1 MSDPSDGE
9 RASPPP
15 EGHSERAPRTN
26 LLLSATIETA
36 TLKAPVRIRNLS
48 EGGALLEGAAFP
60 DVGGVLTLRRLEIAI
75 DAAVVWRS
83 ASRCGVQFKGK
94 VAVADWVSGTQSR
107 SSHDIDQA
115 RVDGIQAAVRAGRP
129 IPASEGGSA
138 AAPLVD
144 ADLDRRIAEEISYV
158 KRLLEIVGDEL
169 TDAPIVVQRYSRSL
183 QSFDLACQILGHLST
198 VLTASNRSV
207 AVQAVGMEDLRA
219 RLLRKPLFK
228 N

>member
-1 MSDPSDGE
+1 MVSDPANGE
-9 RASPPP
+9 PASPVQGP
-15 EGHSERAPRTN
+15 SERAPRTN

-48 EGGALLEGAAFP
+48 EGGAMLEGGAFP
-60 DVGGVLTLRRLEIAI
+60 NVGEVLTLRRLEISI
-75 DAAVVWRS
+75 DATVVWR
-83 ASRCGVQFKGK
+83 AGTRCGIQFKGK

-115 RVDGIQAAVRAGRP
+115 RVDSIQAAVRAGRP
-129 IPASEGGSA
+129 VPSADAGPA
-138 AAPLVD
+138 AAPVVD
-144 ADLDRRIAEEISYV
+144 ADLDRRIAEELAYV

-183 QSFDLACQILGHLST
+183 QSFDLACQILGHLSS
-198 VLTASNRSV
+198 VLTASDRSA

-219 RLLRKPLFK
+219 RLLRKPLF
-228 N
+228 

>member
-1 MSDPSDGE
+1 MTDLFDEEP
-9 RASPPP
+9 ASPLP

-60 DVGGVLTLRRLEIAI
+60 DVGGALTLRRLEIAI
-75 DAAVVWRS
+75 DAVVVWRS

-115 RVDGIQAAVRAGRP
+115 RVDSIQAAVRAGRP
-129 IPASEGGSA
+129 VPTTEGA
-138 AAPLVD
+138 AAPVVD
-144 ADLDRRIAEEISYV
+144 ADLDRRIAEELSYV

-198 VLTASNRSV
+198 ILTASNRGA
-207 AVQAVGMEDLRA
+207 AVQAVGMDDLRA

>member
-1 MSDPSDGE
+1 MTDPVGGE
-9 RASPPP
+9 PVNPLP
-15 EGHSERAPRTN
+15 QGHSERAPRTN

-48 EGGALLEGAAFP
+48 EGGALLEGGAFP

-75 DAAVVWRS
+75 DATVVWRA

-94 VAVADWVSGTQSR
+94 AAVADWVSGTQSR
-107 SSHDIDQA
+107 SSPDISQA
-115 RVDGIQAAVRAGRP
+115 RVDSIQAAIRAGRP
-129 IPASEGGSA
+129 IPTSEDGSA
-138 AAPLVD
+138 APPIVD

-158 KRLLEIVGDEL
+158 KRLLEIVGNEL

-198 VLTASNRSV
+198 VLTASNRSA

>member
-1 MSDPSDGE
+1 VSYLSDGE
-9 RASPPP
+9 PASPLP

-83 ASRCGVQFKGK
+83 ASRCGIQFKGK
-94 VAVADWVSGTQSR
+94 AAVADWVSGTQSR

-115 RVDGIQAAVRAGRP
+115 RVDSIQAAVRAGRP
-129 IPASEGGSA
+129 VPTTEGT
-138 AAPLVD
+138 AAPVVN
-144 ADLDRRIAEEISYV
+144 ADLDRRIAEELSYV

-198 VLTASNRSV
+198 ILTASNRGA
-207 AVQAVGMEDLRA
+207 AVQAVGMDDLRA

>member
-1 MSDPSDGE
+1 MSDPVDGE
-9 RASPPP
+9 PASALP
-15 EGHSERAPRTN
+15 ERQSERAPRTN
-26 LLLSATIETA
+26 LLLSAAIETA
-36 TLKAPVRIRNLS
+36 TVKAPVRIRNLS

-75 DAAVVWRS
+75 DATVVWRS
-83 ASRCGVQFKGK
+83 ASRCGIQFKGK
-94 VAVADWVSGTQSR
+94 ATVADWVSGTQSR

-115 RVDGIQAAVRAGRP
+115 RVDSIQAAVRAGRP
-129 IPASEGGSA
+129 TPPPER
-138 AAPLVD
+138 AAPAVD

-198 VLTASNRSV
+198 VLTASNRAA
-207 AVQAVGMEDLRA
+207 AVDAVGMEDLRA

>member
-1 MSDPSDGE
+1 MNDPAHGE
-9 RASPPP
+9 PANAPP
-15 EGHSERAPRTN
+15 EGPSARAPRTN

-36 TLKAPVRIRNLS
+36 SLKAPVRIRNLS
-48 EGGALLEGAAFP
+48 EGGALLEGAVFP
-60 DVGGVLTLRRLEIAI
+60 DVGGVLTLCRLEIAI
-75 DAAVVWRS
+75 DATVMWR
-83 ASRCGVQFKGK
+83 AGSRCGIQFKGK
-94 VAVADWVSGTQSR
+94 AAVADWVSGTQSR
-107 SSHDIDQA
+107 SSHNIDQA
-115 RVDGIQAAVRAGRP
+115 RVDSIQAAVRSGRP
-129 IPASEGGSA
+129 IPVSKGGSA
-138 AAPLVD
+138 PPPVVD
-144 ADLDRRIAEEISYV
+144 TDLDRRIAEEISYV

-198 VLTASNRSV
+198 ILTASNRDA

>member
-1 MSDPSDGE
+1 MHDPSHGE
-9 RASPPP
+9 PASPPP
-15 EGHSERAPRTN
+15 EGHGERAPRTN
-26 LLLSATIETA
+26 LLLSASIESA

-48 EGGALLEGAAFP
+48 ESGALLEGAAFP

-83 ASRCGVQFKGK
+83 GSRCGVQFKGK
-94 VAVADWVSGTQSR
+94 AAVADWVSGTLSR
-107 SSHDIDQA
+107 SSHDVEQA
-115 RVDGIQAAVRAGRP
+115 RVDGIQAAVRAGQP
-129 IPASEGGSA
+129 IPASAGRSV
-138 AAPLVD
+138 APPVVD
-144 ADLDRRIAEEISYV
+144 ADLDRRIAEELAYV

-198 VLTASNRSV
+198 VLTASNRGA
-207 AVQAVGMEDLRA
+207 AVEAVGMEDLRA
-219 RLLRKPLFK
+219 RLLRKPLFR